1 MKKLLAPLLL
11 ALIAAGCS
19 GGSEPA
25 PETDA
30 AAQQQAEAAPAQ
42 KPVREQGAGQ
52 ELYSRLPDPSLR
64 FDFEFD
70 FKADQVVEK
79 NGAKR
84 RGLSIEYSGTQ
95 GEALWQRIDA
105 GFTTAGYVPH
115 GPMSTQAN
123 GSQSRT
129 YDRAGTESITVSVA
143 PRSEAQVAKGIGII
157 WLGWPL
163 PRDAATPVAADA
175 LQG

>member
-1 MKKLLAPLLL
+1 MKKVFAPLLL

-19 GGSEPA
+19 GGREPS
-25 PETDA
+25 PEADL
-30 AAQQQAEAAPAQ
+30 AAQQKAETTSAQ
-42 KPVREQGAGQ
+42 EPVQEQGAEQ

-64 FDFEFD
+64 FDFGFQ

-84 RGLSIEYSGTQ
+84 RGLSIEYSGVQ
-95 GEALWQRIDA
+95 GEALWQRVDA

-115 GPMSTQAN
+115 GPISPQPN

-143 PRSEAQVAKGIGII
+143 PRSEAQVAKGVGII

-163 PRDAATPVAADA
+163 PKDATAPVAATVSED
-175 LQG
+175 